1 LNFSN
6 GVHISLFGNK
16 IICLN
21 YEKILIL
28 NYDLN
33 QEKILFNE
41 EIILNDIK
49 NCFEIKKDHFLI
61 VKYQEHILWVNKKQ
75 KIKMNI
81 NYNNKKIFPV
91 NDEYYLVYN
100 SESHV
105 LMFIDV
111 DTLQE
116 ITRLNKIID
125 PKKISILNNEFI
137 AFINFSEIYLFYIKN
152 KELVQ
157 IISFDSNYSFFNNY
171 EIFIVDKS
179 IYLLKGQN
187 LKKFKFISE
196 DKDFEE
202 TSINISGL
210 SGEKEFGF
218 FLASED
224 F

>member
-1 LNFSN
+1 MFY
-6 GVHISLFGNK
+6 H
-16 IICLN
+16 
-21 YEKILIL
+21 EKILIL

-61 VKYQEHILWVNKKQ
+61 VTYQEHILWVNKKQ
-75 KIKMNI
+75 KIKMNS
-81 NYNNKKIFPV
+81 NYNDKIFPV

-100 SESHV
+100 SKSHV
-105 LMFIDV
+105 LMFINV
-111 DTLQE
+111 DTLHE

-125 PKKISILNNEFI
+125 PIEISILNNEFI
-137 AFINFSEIYLFYIKN
+137 ALINFSEIYLFYIKN

-157 IISFDSNYSFFNNY
+157 IISFDSNYSYFNNY

-202 TSINISGL
+202 TSIKISKL
-210 SGEKEFGF
+210 SDEIEFGL
-218 FLASED
+218 FLAYED